1 MKILIGGGN
10 RFLSRETAAE
20 AARRGHDV
28 VCVTRGESGTLP
40 PGVTDLR
47 WDRRRPAP
55 PEVHDAGPFDAVIDV
70 ARVPDHVRHLLDVV
84 PDARWVFVSTIS
96 VYADHS
102 DPAGPGAGRLL
113 PPIAEDLDPMAS
125 PETYG
130 GMKVAC
136 EQLVL
141 DAVPTA
147 TIARP
152 GLIVGPGDPS
162 GRFAY
167 WARRVPAT
175 GDVLAPGHPD
185 AMVQV
190 IDVRDLAA
198 WLVTLAER
206 PQPGTFDA
214 VGPVQPIRELLAA
227 CLPAAS
233 LTWVDQEFLAA
244 EGVEPWSGPDA
255 IPLWLPRP
263 EYDGMLAHD
272 PQPARDAGLA
282 ARSVAETAR
291 DTLGWLESDP
301 AATIGGISPE
311 REAELL
317 GRWRTGA

>member
-1 MKILIGGGN
+1 MRLLIGGGN

-20 AARRGHDV
+20 AARRGHEV
-28 VCVTRGESGTLP
+28 VCVTRGESGSLP

-47 WDRRRPAP
+47 WDRRDPAP
-55 PEVHDAGPFDAVIDV
+55 PEVADAGPFDAVVDV
-70 ARVPDHVRHLLDVV
+70 ARVPDHVRHLLDAA

-96 VYADHS
+96 VYADPS
-102 DPAGPGAGRLL
+102 DPAGPGAGELL
-113 PPIAEDLDPMAS
+113 PPITEDLDPMAS

-141 DAVPTA
+141 ERAPTA

-167 WARRVPAT
+167 WGRRVPAT
-175 GDVLAPGHPD
+175 GDVLAPGRPDD
-185 AMVQV
+185 AMQV
-190 IDVRDLAA
+190 IDVRDLAT
-198 WLVTLAER
+198 WLVTLAEQPR
-206 PQPGTFDA
+206 PGTFDA
-214 VGPVQPIRELLAA
+214 IGPVQPLGELLAA
-227 CLPAAS
+227 CLPTAS
-233 LTWVDQEFLAA
+233 LVWVDQDFLTH

-263 EYDGMLAHD
+263 EYDGMKAHD
-272 PQPARDAGLA
+272 AQPALDAGLVV
-282 ARSVAETAR
+282 RPVAETAR
-291 DTLGWLESDP
+291 DTLRWLESDP
-301 AATIGGISPE
+301 AATIGGISLE

-317 GRWRTGA
+317 ERWARQ